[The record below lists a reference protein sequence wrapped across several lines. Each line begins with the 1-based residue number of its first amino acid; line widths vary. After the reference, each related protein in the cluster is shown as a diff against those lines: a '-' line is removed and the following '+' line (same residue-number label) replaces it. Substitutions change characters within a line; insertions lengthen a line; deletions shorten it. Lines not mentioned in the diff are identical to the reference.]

1 MKSALFIE
9 SDDMSR
15 SPSTR
20 RVWIEI
26 NEELSELRTEL
37 GHPPHGGCGLKFAN
51 VLLSATDDVSPST
64 RRVWIEILSIT
75 LNSAPFLVTLHTE
88 GVD

>member
-1 MKSALFIE
+1 MWIE
-9 SDDMSR
+9 IENAKKATNAAET

-26 NEELSELRTEL
+26 VAEIGVIDVLLS
-37 GHPPHGGCGLKFAN
+37 HPPHGGCGLKFY
-51 VLLSATDDVSPST
+51 SACFNS
-64 RRVWIEILSIT
+64 RVGE
-75 LNSAPFLVTLHTE
+75 VTLHTE